1 MFYYNRFYLQEE
13 RGMYRYDD
21 RIISWPFDSTIL
33 VRRFAFDFCD
43 PICQCMPCVRHLR
56 SWDTHFLIS
65 WAIWWSHSSF
75 DCNFGC
81 NHTGPFLELD
91 EVQEHLFESV
101 IKTKHGFPADLG
113 MSAGCGGNLQ
123 VEVVPLCE
131 LLSEEWLLKPL
142 KRRFLL
148 RARTR
153 RTIHIYIYMGFYG
166 I

>member
-1 MFYYNRFYLQEE
+1 MNDNIY
-13 RGMYRYDD
+13 M
-21 RIISWPFDSTIL
+21 IIDHISINDYPL
-33 VRRFAFDFCD
+33 VF
-43 PICQCMPCVRHLR
+43 RH
-56 SWDTHFLIS
+56 
-65 WAIWWSHSSF
+65 
-75 DCNFGC
+75 GE
-81 NHTGPFLELD
+81 GY
-91 EVQEHLFESV
+91 
-101 IKTKHGFPADLG
+101 GFPADLG